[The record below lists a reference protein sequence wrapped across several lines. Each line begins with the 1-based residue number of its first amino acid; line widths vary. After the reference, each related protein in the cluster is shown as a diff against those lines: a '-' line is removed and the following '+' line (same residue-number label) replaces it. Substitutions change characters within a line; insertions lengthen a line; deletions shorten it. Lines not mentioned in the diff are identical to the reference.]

1 MGKAVAFAAFLLLFV
16 HGHAKADFAGG
27 RDAFLEGR
35 FHSAF
40 EIFQSSA
47 QAGDAKS
54 QIGLGLLL
62 TWGKGTAKNFFE
74 AYQWFDRVA
83 TGSEPVHPVI
93 RIVARTNRDYLANR
107 MSVAMRADAATIAAL
122 SAMHDN
128 EAPDSETPIAIAAT
142 GPAASLGRS
151 DATLPPNLTT
161 LAAVE

>member
-16 HGHAKADFAGG
+16 HGHAMADFAGG

-35 FHSAF
+35 FHTAF

-47 QAGDAKS
+47 QTGDAKS

-83 TGSEPVHPVI
+83 TV
-93 RIVARTNRDYLANR
+93 
-107 MSVAMRADAATIAAL
+107 
-122 SAMHDN
+122 
-128 EAPDSETPIAIAAT
+128 
-142 GPAASLGRS
+142 RS
-151 DATLPPNLTT
+151 RCIG
-161 LAAVE
+161 